1 MKVAFAWLRS
11 KISHISRN
19 STEMR
24 ERDEEWGGGDKGEL
38 KLTASEL

>member
-19 STEMR
+19 STERR
-24 ERDEEWGGGDKGEL
+24 EGDQERGEGDKGEV